1 MACVNRGST
10 RWTTNILRRPELLV
24 SNSPTGRKLLP
35 IFLRSGEMRMNF
47 LSLGVAIVFMLAA
60 IVLGAALVGCT
71 HTQRT
76 VSGAAAGGVTG
87 ALIAGPIGAAVGAGG
102 GAVAGSVIGGRS

>member
-1 MACVNRGST
+1 
-10 RWTTNILRRPELLV
+10 
-24 SNSPTGRKLLP
+24 
-35 IFLRSGEMRMNF
+35 MNF
-47 LSLGVAIVFMLAA
+47 LSLSLAIVSMLAA

-71 HTQRT
+71 HTQQA
-76 VSGAAAGGVTG
+76 VGGAAAGGVTG